1 MERETSKEM
10 KCGLA
15 VQITLPSGKYF
26 YAGEKAPIVEKV
38 TRLGYQTKLVN
49 YYGHCCP
56 VTINDRVHDENFF
69 VMIDGVDADLN
80 IDRIATPEECDR
92 ALIEIVNAS
101 KIAQEVALA
110 KEKKSR
116 WWIKGLKHKQK

>member
-1 MERETSKEM
+1 MERETSKDM

-15 VQITLPSGKYF
+15 VQITLPSGKFF
-26 YAGEKAPIVEKV
+26 YVGEKAPIIEKV
-38 TRLGYQTKLVN
+38 TYLGYKTKLVN
-49 YYGHCCP
+49 YYGHCCSL
-56 VTINDRVHDENFF
+56 TINDRVHNDFF

-80 IDRIATPEECDR
+80 IDRIATPQECDQ
-92 ALIEIVNAS
+92 ALIKIVNDS

-110 KEKKSR
+110 KETKPR

>member
-1 MERETSKEM
+1 MKKETSSGM

-15 VQITLPSGKYF
+15 IQITLPSGKYF
-26 YAGEKAPIVEKV
+26 YVEEKAPFVEKV
-38 TRLGYQTKLVN
+38 TRLGYETKLVN

-56 VTINDRVHDENFF
+56 FTINDRVHDESFF

-80 IDRIATPEECDR
+80 IDRIATPKECDE
-92 ALIEIVNAS
+92 ALVKIVNDS
-101 KIAQEVALA
+101 KISQEVALA
-110 KEKKSR
+110 KEAKPR